1 MPLRRWRELSRNNIT
16 IIQTYYN
23 ERFYLETQIERWNC
37 YNTPVNIILID
48 DGSQIEPAENVLK
61 EHTLNDN
68 INFSLYRVTDDIGFN
83 GHGCRNLGARLAQ
96 SNWLLFQDIDYTLQP
111 SDLKR
116 LQTETLDLN
125 SWYEL
130 NAKFKGRG
138 NPYMALN
145 QFLIPRKLFLDSG
158 GYDESFVPFHYG
170 DREFLSQLE
179 HDYQKINLDWL
190 ILTCRRGGRKAK
202 VDDTIKIP
210 VYDDENMLIYT
221 PRFELEKVVQK
232 DTKLNFT
239 WEKIVINRG

>member
-23 ERFYLETQIERWNC
+23 ERSYLETQIERWNN

-68 INFSLYRVTDDIGFN
+68 INFSLYRVTEHIGFN
-83 GHGCRNLGARLAQ
+83 SHGCRNHGARLAH
-96 SNWLLFQDIDYTLQP
+96 SNWLLFLDIDYTLQP
-111 SDLKR
+111 ADLKR

-138 NPYMALN
+138 NTYMALN

-158 GYDESFVPFHYG
+158 GYDESFVPFHHG
-170 DREFLSQLE
+170 DRELLLHLE
-179 HDYQKINLDWL
+179 RKYQKNNLDWL
-190 ILTCRRGGRKAK
+190 VLTCRRGGRKIIN
-202 VDDTIKIP
+202 DDTRSIP
-210 VYDDENMLIYT
+210 VYDDENMLVYSPPFDKESIV
-221 PRFELEKVVQK
+221 RKN
-232 DTKLNFT
+232 TKLNFKS
-239 WEKIVINRG
+239 EKVI

>member
-1 MPLRRWRELSRNNIT
+1 MPPRRWRELSRNNIT

-23 ERFYLETQIERWNC
+23 ERFYLETQIERWNN

-68 INFSLYRVTDDIGFN
+68 INFSLYRVTEDIGFN
-83 GHGCRNLGARLAQ
+83 SHGCRNLGARLAQ
-96 SNWLLFQDIDYTLQP
+96 SNWLLFLDIDYTLQP
-111 SDLKR
+111 ADLKR

-138 NPYMALN
+138 NTYMALN

-170 DREFLSQLE
+170 DRELLSHLE
-179 HDYQKINLDWL
+179 RKYQKNNLDWL
-190 ILTCRRGGRKAK
+190 VLTCRRGGRKIIN
-202 VDDTIKIP
+202 DDTRSIP
-210 VYDDENMLIYT
+210 VYDDENMLVYSPPFDKESIV
-221 PRFELEKVVQK
+221 RKN
-232 DTKLNFT
+232 TKLNFKS
-239 WEKIVINRG
+239 EKVI

>member
-1 MPLRRWRELSRNNIT
+1 MPLRRWRELLRNNIT

-23 ERFYLETQIERWNC
+23 ERFYLETQIERWNN

-68 INFSLYRVTDDIGFN
+68 INFSLYKVTEDIGFN
-83 GHGCRNLGARLAQ
+83 SHGCRNLGARLAQ

-111 SDLKR
+111 AHLKR
-116 LQTETLDLN
+116 LQTDPLDLN

-130 NAKFKGRG
+130 NAKFQGRG
-138 NPYMALN
+138 NTYMALN

-170 DREFLSQLE
+170 DRELLSHLE
-179 HDYQKINLDWL
+179 KKYQKINLDWL
-190 ILTCRRGGRKAK
+190 VLTCRRGGRKAK
-202 VDDTIKIP
+202 ESNTETIP

-221 PRFELEKVVQK
+221 PPFRIESIVYK
-232 DTKLNFT
+232 DTKLNFN
-239 WEKIVINRG
+239 WVQLL

>member
-1 MPLRRWRELSRNNIT
+1 MSQNNIT

-61 EHTLNDN
+61 EHKLNDS
-68 INFSLYRVTDDIGFN
+68 INFSLYKVTEDIGFN
-83 GHGCRNLGARLAQ
+83 GHGCRNLGAKLAK
-96 SNWLLFQDIDYTLQP
+96 SNWLLFLDIDYTIQP

-125 SWYEL
+125 SWYQL
-130 NAKFKGRG
+130 NAKFQGRG
-138 NPYMALN
+138 DTYMALN
-145 QFLIPRKLFLDSG
+145 QYIIPRKLFLDSG

-170 DREFLSQLE
+170 DRELLSQLE
-179 HDYQKINLDWL
+179 RDYQKINIDWMF
-190 ILTCRRGGRKAK
+190 LTCRRGGRKIIS
-202 VDDTIKIP
+202 DDTRSIP
-210 VYDDENMLIYT
+210 VYDDENMLLYSPPFDKESI
-221 PRFELEKVVQK
+221 VHK

-239 WEKIVINRG
+239 WEEVVINRG

>member
-1 MPLRRWRELSRNNIT
+1 MPLRRWRELLRNNIT
-16 IIQTYYN
+16 IIHTYYN
-23 ERFYLETQIERWNC
+23 ERFYLETQIERWNN
-37 YNTPVNIILID
+37 YNTPVNIILFD

-68 INFSLYRVTDDIGFN
+68 INFSLYKVTEDIGFN
-83 GHGCRNLGARLAQ
+83 SHGCRNLGARLAQ

-130 NAKFKGRG
+130 NAKFQGRG

-170 DREFLSQLE
+170 DRELLSQLE
-179 HDYQKINLDWL
+179 NDYQKINLDGL
-190 ILTCRRGGRKAK
+190 VLTCRRGGRKSR
-202 VDDTIKIP
+202 VDETIKIP

-221 PRFELEKVVQK
+221 PRFEIENVVHK
-232 DTKLNFT
+232 DTKLNFK
-239 WEKIVINRG
+239 WVQLL

>member
-1 MPLRRWRELSRNNIT
+1 LSQNNIT

-23 ERFYLETQIERWNC
+23 ERFYLETQIERWNN

-61 EHTLNDN
+61 EHKLNDN
-68 INFSLYRVTDDIGFN
+68 INFSLYRVTEDIGFN
-83 GHGCRNLGARLAQ
+83 SHGCRNLGARLAQ
-96 SNWLLFQDIDYTLQP
+96 SNWLLFLDIDYTLQP
-111 SDLKR
+111 ADLKR

-138 NPYMALN
+138 NTYMALN

-170 DREFLSQLE
+170 DRELLSHLE
-179 HDYQKINLDWL
+179 RKYQKNNLDWL
-190 ILTCRRGGRKAK
+190 VLTCRRGGRKIIN
-202 VDDTIKIP
+202 DDTRSIP
-210 VYDDENMLIYT
+210 VYDDENMLVYSPPYDKESIV
-221 PRFELEKVVQK
+221 RK
-232 DTKLNFT
+232 DTKLNFK
-239 WEKIVINRG
+239 WEKVI

>member
-23 ERFYLETQIERWNC
+23 ERFYLETQIERWNN

-61 EHTLNDN
+61 EHALNDN
-68 INFSLYRVTDDIGFN
+68 INFSLYKVTEDIGFN
-83 GHGCRNLGARLAQ
+83 SHGCRNLGARLAQ

-130 NAKFKGRG
+130 NAKFQGRG
-138 NPYMALN
+138 NTYMALN

-170 DREFLSQLE
+170 DRELLSQLE
-179 HDYQKINLDWL
+179 NDYQKINLDWL
-190 ILTCRRGGRKAK
+190 VLTCRRGGRKSK
-202 VDDTIKIP
+202 VDDTIAIP

-221 PRFELEKVVQK
+221 PRFELENVVHK
-232 DTKLNFT
+232 DTKLNFK
-239 WEKIVINRG
+239 WIQLL

>member
-1 MPLRRWRELSRNNIT
+1 MSRNNIT

-23 ERFYLETQIERWNC
+23 ERFYLETQIERWNN

-68 INFSLYRVTDDIGFN
+68 INFSLYKVTEDIGFN
-83 GHGCRNLGARLAQ
+83 SHGCRNLGARLAQ

-111 SDLKR
+111 AHLKR
-116 LQTETLDLN
+116 LQTDPLDLN

-130 NAKFKGRG
+130 NAKFQGRG
-138 NPYMALN
+138 NTYMALN

-170 DREFLSQLE
+170 DRELLSHLE
-179 HDYQKINLDWL
+179 KKYQKINLDWL
-190 ILTCRRGGRKAK
+190 VLTCRRGGRKAK
-202 VDDTIKIP
+202 ESNTEKIP

-221 PRFELEKVVQK
+221 PPFRIESIIYK

-239 WEKIVINRG
+239 WEEVVINRG

>member
-1 MPLRRWRELSRNNIT
+1 MSRNNIT

-23 ERFYLETQIERWNC
+23 ERFYLETQIERWNN
-37 YNTPVNIILID
+37 YNTPINIILID

-61 EHTLNDN
+61 EHTINDN
-68 INFSLYRVTDDIGFN
+68 INFSLYKVTEDIGFN
-83 GHGCRNLGARLAQ
+83 SHGCRNLGARLAK

-130 NAKFKGRG
+130 NAKFQGRG

-170 DREFLSQLE
+170 DRELLSQLE
-179 HDYQKINLDWL
+179 NEYQKINLDWL
-190 ILTCRRGGRKAK
+190 VLTCRRGGRKPR
-202 VDDTIKIP
+202 VDETIKIP

-221 PRFELEKVVQK
+221 PRFEIENVVHK
-232 DTKLNFT
+232 DTKLNFK
-239 WEKIVINRG
+239 WVQLL